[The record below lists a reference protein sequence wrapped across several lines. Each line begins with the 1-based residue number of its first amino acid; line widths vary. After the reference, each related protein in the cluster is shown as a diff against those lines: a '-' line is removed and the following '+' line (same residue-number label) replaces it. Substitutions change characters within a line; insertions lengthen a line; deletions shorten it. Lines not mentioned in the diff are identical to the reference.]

1 MMCFL
6 KVLNYMNKFREVN
19 RNDKEKKRNNTI
31 SYSIYI

>member
-19 RNDKEKKRNNTI
+19 RNDKEKKRKI
-31 SYSIYI
+31 IL